1 MRTQSAL
8 QIALQDEGFR
18 KKYSLA
24 PEEMS
29 FEIKSFVA
37 GDPFR
42 RDGRK
47 GEVGFSYSLL
57 TRNMAPL
64 ARGLISLLSACE
76 QKLEPNLLKLADDFE
91 PCDVEYEDEEDN
103 DGGDKAEEKE

>member
-1 MRTQSAL
+1 MRTQSTKGSARSTAWRPRRCL
-8 QIALQDEGFR
+8 STCCTSWRE
-18 KKYSLA
+18 
-24 PEEMS
+24 
-29 FEIKSFVA
+29 V
-37 GDPFR
+37 PFR
-42 RDGRK
+42 RDGRQ

-91 PCDVEYEDEEDN
+91 AGDVEYEYEE
-103 DGGDKAEEKE
+103 AEEKE

>member
-1 MRTQSAL
+1 M
-8 QIALQDEGFR
+8 
-18 KKYSLA
+18 
-24 PEEMS
+24 
-29 FEIKSFVA
+29 A

-42 RDGRK
+42 RDGRQ

-91 PCDVEYEDEEDN
+91 AGDVEYEDEEDN